1 LRLSGTTMIYRFGNC
16 ELDADRRELRR
27 DGRPLSVEPRVF
39 DLLAYLVANRGR
51 ILTKEEINREV
62 WDSRIV
68 SDTALSSCIKSVRQ
82 AIGDDGKRQAQVR
95 TMHGRGFHFV
105 ADVACDE
112 PRHTRLQEAHE
123 RPVIA
128 VAPFANLSGNPAD
141 DYFSDGLTADIIG
154 ALARHRWL
162 ILIARNTMAQFK
174 GNAAT
179 IDAIAQVT
187 GADYVIE
194 GSVRKRESRIRVNV
208 QLVDAR
214 SGGCIW
220 SESYDRE
227 SADIFDVQDS
237 ITQTIAARLE
247 PAIGVEERRKISRT
261 AGSRDLCAWEAYHL
275 GIAHFFKFTEVDNLR
290 AQELLQKARELD
302 PTFGDAHAWWAYA
315 VVLGTVYWAVE
326 PSPARLD
333 EALSATRI
341 ALEIDDR
348 NSTFYALK
356 ARVQLARQEYESA
369 IEGNRLA
376 IELNPTFAAAH
387 CGLAD
392 SLTYLGRYEEAIGQF
407 EHAIALSSNDP
418 QRWAFF
424 TYGALALIFKGDYE
438 RAVEWAD
445 SAAEIPNHQYWT
457 YAHKAVALALL
468 GREIEARH
476 ALAEALAKQ
485 PCLSVGYARKK
496 LYYLKS
502 SEQLDRYADGLQRAG
517 AAIG

>member
-1 LRLSGTTMIYRFGNC
+1 MIYRFGNC
-16 ELDADRRELRR
+16 ELDADQRELRR

-39 DLLAYLVANRGR
+39 ELLAYLVANRGR
-51 ILTKEEINREV
+51 ILTKDEINREV

-68 SDTALSSCIKSVRQ
+68 SDAALSSCIKSVRQ
-82 AIGDDGKRQAQVR
+82 AIGDDGKTQALVR
-95 TMHGRGFHFV
+95 TAHGRGFQFIANV
-105 ADVACDE
+105 EGGESDKL
-112 PRHTRLQEAHE
+112 RMQEAHE
-123 RPVIA
+123 RPIIA
-128 VAPFANLSGNPAD
+128 VAPFANLSGNAAE

-174 GNAAT
+174 GSAAT
-179 IDAIAQVT
+179 IDAIADAT

-194 GSVRKRESRIRVNV
+194 GSVRKRDTRARVNV

-227 SADIFDVQDS
+227 SADIFRVQDS

-247 PAIGVEERRKISRT
+247 PAIGVEERRKISKA
-261 AGSRDLCAWEAYHL
+261 AGSRDLRAWEAYHL
-275 GIAHFFKFTEVDNLR
+275 GIAHFFKFTELDNLR
-290 AQELLQKARELD
+290 AQEFLQRARELD
-302 PTFGDAHAWWAYA
+302 SAFGDAHAWWAYA

-326 PSPARLD
+326 PTPARLD
-333 EALSATRI
+333 EALAATQT

-392 SLTYLGRYEEAIGQF
+392 SLTYLGRYDEAIGQF

-424 TYGALALIFKGDYE
+424 TYGALALIFKGDFE

-445 SAAEIPNHQYWT
+445 RAAEIPNHQYWT
-457 YAHKAVALALL
+457 YAHKTVALALL
-468 GREIEARH
+468 GREIEARR
-476 ALAEALAKQ
+476 ALAAALAKQ
-485 PCLSVGYARKK
+485 PRLSVGYARKR
-496 LYYLKS
+496 LYYLKNI
-502 SEQLDRYADGLQRAG
+502 EQLDRYAEGLERAG
-517 AAIG
+517 ASII

>member
-1 LRLSGTTMIYRFGNC
+1 MIYRFGSC

-39 DLLAYLVANRGR
+39 ELLAYLVANRDR
-51 ILTKEEINREV
+51 ILTKDEINREV

-68 SDTALSSCIKSVRQ
+68 SDAALSSCIKSVRQ
-82 AIGDDGKRQAQVR
+82 AIGDDGKTQALVR
-95 TMHGRGFHFV
+95 TAHGRGFHFI
-105 ADVACDE
+105 ADVECDE
-112 PRHTRLQEAHE
+112 PGNIGAREKHE
-123 RPVIA
+123 RPIIA
-128 VAPFANLSGNPAD
+128 VAPFANLSGNPAE

-162 ILIARNTMAQFK
+162 IVVARNTMVQFK

-179 IDAIAQVT
+179 IDAIAHAT

-194 GSVRKRESRIRVNV
+194 GSVRKRDARVRVNV

-214 SGGCIW
+214 GGGCIW
-220 SESYDRE
+220 SENYDRE
-227 SADIFDVQDS
+227 CADIFEVQDS

-261 AGSRDLCAWEAYHL
+261 VGSRDLRAWEAYHL
-275 GIAHFFKFTEVDNLR
+275 GIAHLFKFTETDNLR

-302 PTFGDAHAWWAYA
+302 PAFGDAHAWWAYA

-326 PSPARLD
+326 ATSARLD
-333 EALSATRI
+333 EALDATQT
-341 ALEIDDR
+341 ALEIDDS

-369 IEGNRLA
+369 IEGNKLA

-392 SLTYLGRYEEAIGQF
+392 SLTYLGRYDEAIRQF

-424 TYGALALIFKGDYE
+424 TYGALAFIFKGDFE

-445 SAAEIPNHQYWT
+445 RAAEIPNHQYWT
-457 YAHKAVALALL
+457 YAHKAVALALM
-468 GREIEARH
+468 GKEAEARH
-476 ALAEALAKQ
+476 ALAAALAKE
-485 PCLSVGYARKK
+485 PRLSVRYARER
-496 LYYLKS
+496 LYYLKDTA
-502 SEQLDRYADGLQRAG
+502 QLDRYAEGLERAG
-517 AAIG
+517 ASIT